1 MRCKQPA
8 SSSNLTVGSI
18 LISLSVLGEFGDA
31 PNRYASARARKN
43 YATTSPVT
51 VASGKLRL
59 ITARRGGNR
68 HLGDV
73 CRRWAFGA
81 VQASPGARAY
91 YDSLRG
97 RQKTHGQALRAVAN
111 RLVGI
116 LHACL
121 TKRVV
126 YDEAVARF
134 RALSV
139 SKSGLSCA
147 LTGSNFGSE
156 SS

>member
-1 MRCKQPA
+1 M
-8 SSSNLTVGSI
+8 
-18 LISLSVLGEFGDA
+18 VLA
-31 PNRYASARARKN
+31 A
-43 YATTSPVT
+43 
-51 VASGKLRL
+51 GKLQL
-59 ITARRGGNR
+59 GTARRGANR
-68 HLGDV
+68 RLGDV